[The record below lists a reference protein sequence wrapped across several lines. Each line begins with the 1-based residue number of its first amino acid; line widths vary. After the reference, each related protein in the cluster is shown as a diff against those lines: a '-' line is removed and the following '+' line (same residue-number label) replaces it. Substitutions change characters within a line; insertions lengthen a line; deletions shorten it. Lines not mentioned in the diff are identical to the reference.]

1 MKNTVLT
8 VAIFLF
14 SALLSAA
21 DLSTETKTADSQKFD
36 RTQTEWVSLYGGG
49 GNYGPG
55 GSLSFF
61 TIRLDHFFWEIA
73 RFQTVVIKPKD
84 NFSYLFKT
92 VYGTS
97 IYLDSRSRHELR
109 IGTGFSA
116 GATYYDPGDNSFFS
130 LMNIPVDIYYVVH
143 IKKHFAFQTGI
154 SLDLPLNFDVDDYRP
169 VVFAFAGFR
178 I

>member
-1 MKNTVLT
+1 MKKLFATF
-8 VAIFLF
+8 AIFV
-14 SALLSAA
+14 LSATLA
-21 DLSTETKTADSQKFD
+21 AQDIKTADSKKFD
-36 RTQTEWVSLYGGG
+36 RTTTEWMALYGGG

-92 VYGTS
+92 VYGAS
-97 IYLDSRSRHELR
+97 IYFDSRSRHELR

-116 GATYYDPGDNSFFS
+116 GATYYDDGDNDFFS
-130 LMNIPVDIYYVVH
+130 LMNIPIDIYYVVH
-143 IKKHFAFQTGI
+143 IKKYFAFQTGI